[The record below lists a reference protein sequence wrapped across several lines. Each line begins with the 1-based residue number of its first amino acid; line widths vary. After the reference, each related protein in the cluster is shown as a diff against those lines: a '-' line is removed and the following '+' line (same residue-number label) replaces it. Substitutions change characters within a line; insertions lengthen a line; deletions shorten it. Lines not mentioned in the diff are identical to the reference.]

1 MDYLLTVNQ
10 GTGRVMATAKELRDK
25 TRTRW
30 KLALQLRFSGK
41 TFKEMGKTL
50 GVSTARARDI
60 FMRAQRAEGNR
71 RKEKLFIDWRV
82 EYDYNI
88 LVPIIDQIKGLVKD
102 E

>member
-1 MDYLLTVNQ
+1 M
-10 GTGRVMATAKELRDK
+10 GEAMATAKELSEK

-41 TFKEMGKTL
+41 TFKEMGEVL

-82 EYDYNI
+82 TYDYKI
-88 LVPIIDQIKGLVKD
+88 LTPIIDQIRGLTGK
-102 E
+102 